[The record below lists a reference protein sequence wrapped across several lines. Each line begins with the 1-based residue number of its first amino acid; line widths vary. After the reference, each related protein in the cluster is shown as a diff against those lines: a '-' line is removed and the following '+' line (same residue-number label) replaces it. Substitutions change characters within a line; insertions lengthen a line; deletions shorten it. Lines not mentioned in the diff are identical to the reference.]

1 MVNVA
6 SRQLSGKY
14 IEIKSPT
21 SSFSI
26 TDCLYCVTSSILTP
40 NPSRLNF
47 LTNHFYTTTCSASAP
62 TPNRIGAMH
71 DRGLIALAIA

>member
-1 MVNVA
+1 M
-6 SRQLSGKY
+6 
-14 IEIKSPT
+14 
-21 SSFSI
+21 
-26 TDCLYCVTSSILTP
+26 LTP

-47 LTNHFYTTTCSASAP
+47 LTNHFYPTTCSASAP